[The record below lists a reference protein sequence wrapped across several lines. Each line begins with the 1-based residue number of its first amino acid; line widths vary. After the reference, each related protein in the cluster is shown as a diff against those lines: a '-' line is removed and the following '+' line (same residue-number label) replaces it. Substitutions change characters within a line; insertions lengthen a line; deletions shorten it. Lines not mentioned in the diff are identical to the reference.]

1 MTWGRFLYLPL
12 SLQDHINAFF
22 MISYILHLSKI
33 YRGSLLWF
41 VGLLGILMQA
51 PQAKAQ
57 DDALAILAGGTE
69 DANKLLGAY
78 MSPMGQ
84 GFSMALGQNWFNTA
98 NSLKTLRVNVQAG
111 VTMIQ
116 IPDQYK
122 LFDPATLQLTTLKA
136 VGGNPNAVPTIAG
149 DRSAISPQWVVT
161 GTIQDS
167 LSPGGVRSIEYP
179 ALGNIFQGLGLSM
192 TFAPY
197 IQANIGL
204 VKNTELSIRYA
215 PTLDLSTLGN
225 GIIPENILSGKIN
238 FWGLGLKH
246 ELLQWI
252 PVVKVLPF
260 SLSLYA
266 NHSRMSYELD
276 TRIEPSAFAA
286 YNVAPGIQVTNRTI
300 SGSQDFS
307 KQQLFMEGRA
317 TGLGIVLSKKVLAFT
332 PYASIGLQNSSFS
345 LAAKG
350 NYAVR
355 SGLTPSPNSPTNL
368 TEEWTSLNNPLDIQ
382 IESEQQLR
390 MGLGLRFKLVLIAL
404 HAEAFTLGDFKGY
417 SAGLSLGF

>member
-1 MTWGRFLYLPL
+1 
-12 SLQDHINAFF
+12 
-22 MISYILHLSKI
+22 MISYNMHHFKTC
-33 YRGSLLWF
+33 RGSLIGLL
-41 VGLLGILMQA
+41 GLLGILMQA

-69 DANKLLGAY
+69 DANKLLVAY

-98 NSLKTLRVNVQAG
+98 NALKTLRFNVQAG

-116 IPDQYK
+116 IPDQHK
-122 LFDPATLQLTTLKA
+122 FFDPATLQLTTLKA
-136 VGGNPNAVPTIAG
+136 DGDNPNAVPTIAA
-149 DRSAISPQWVVT
+149 DRSAVSPKWIVT

-167 LSPGGVRSIEYP
+167 SIPGGVLSINYP
-179 ALGNIFQGLGLSM
+179 AMGNIFQGLGLSM

-276 TRIEPSAFAA
+276 TRIEPSDFTN
-286 YNVAPGIQVTNRTI
+286 YSVEGIQVTNRTI

-317 TGLGIVLSKKVLAFT
+317 TGLGIVLSKKILAFT

-355 SGLTPSPNSPTNL
+355 SGLTPSPNNPANL
-368 TEEWTSLNNPLDIQ
+368 TEEWTSLSNPLDIQ
-382 IESEQQLR
+382 IDSEQQLR

>member
-1 MTWGRFLYLPL
+1 
-12 SLQDHINAFF
+12 
-22 MISYILHLSKI
+22 MISYNMHHFKTC
-33 YRGSLLWF
+33 RGSLIGLL
-41 VGLLGILMQA
+41 GLLGILMQA

-69 DANKLLGAY
+69 DANKLLVAY

-98 NSLKTLRVNVQAG
+98 NALKTLRFNVQAG

-116 IPDQYK
+116 IPDQHK
-122 LFDPATLQLTTLKA
+122 FFDPATLQLTTLKA
-136 VGGNPNAVPTIAG
+136 DGDNPNAVPTIAA
-149 DRSAISPQWVVT
+149 DRSAVSPKWIVT

-167 LSPGGVRSIEYP
+167 SIPGGVLSINYP
-179 ALGNIFQGLGLSM
+179 AMGNIFQGLGLSM

-276 TRIEPSAFAA
+276 TRIEPSDFTN
-286 YNVAPGIQVTNRTI
+286 YSVEGIQVTNRTI

-317 TGLGIVLSKKVLAFT
+317 TGLGIVLSKKILAFT

-355 SGLTPSPNSPTNL
+355 SGLTPSPNNPANL
-368 TEEWTSLNNPLDIQ
+368 TEEWTSRSNPLDIQ
-382 IESEQQLR
+382 IDSEQQLR

>member
-1 MTWGRFLYLPL
+1 
-12 SLQDHINAFF
+12 
-22 MISYILHLSKI
+22 MISINVVQSKPYKASFILFL
-33 YRGSLLWF
+33 
-41 VGLLGILMQA
+41 GLLGILIQA
-51 PQAKAQ
+51 PQTKAQ
-57 DDALAILAGGTE
+57 DDALAILAGGTD
-69 DANKLLGAY
+69 DANKLLDSY
-78 MSPMGQ
+78 LSPMGQ

-98 NSLKTLRVNVQAG
+98 NSLKTLRFNVQAG

-116 IPDQYK
+116 IPDQLKY
-122 LFDPATLQLTTLKA
+122 FDPATLQLTTLKA
-136 VGGNPNAVPTIAG
+136 VEGNPNAVPTIAG
-149 DRSAISPQWVVT
+149 DRSALSPKWVVM
-161 GTIQDS
+161 GSIQDS

-197 IQANIGL
+197 VQANIGL

-238 FWGLGLKH
+238 FWGVGLKH

-276 TRIEPSAFAA
+276 TRIEPSAFAV
-286 YNVAPGIQVTNRTI
+286 YNVAPGIQVTNRII
-300 SGSQDFS
+300 SGSADFS

-317 TGLGIVLSKKVLAFT
+317 TGLGMVLSKKILAFT
-332 PYASIGLQNSSFS
+332 PYASIGLQNSTFS

-355 SGLTPSPNSPTNL
+355 SGLTPSPNNPVNL

-382 IESEQQLR
+382 IDSEQQLR
-390 MGLGLRFKLVLIAL
+390 IGLGLRFKLVLISL